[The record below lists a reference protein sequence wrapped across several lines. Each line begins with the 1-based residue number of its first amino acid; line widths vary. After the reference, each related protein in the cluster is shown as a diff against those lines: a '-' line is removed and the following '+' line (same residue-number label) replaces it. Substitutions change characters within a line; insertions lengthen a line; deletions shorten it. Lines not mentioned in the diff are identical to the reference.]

1 MAMQRTLFAAA
12 HEEFR
17 RSFRAFLE
25 SEGIPHTDEW
35 LAAGTVTRDFWRS
48 AGKAGFLGFEAPTE
62 LGGLGVRDFRYN
74 AVIAEE
80 VAASRLA
87 TDGFSLHNDIV
98 APYLTDFAS
107 PAQQAR
113 WLPKFTSGEMITAI
127 AMTEPEA
134 GSDLAAIRT
143 FAHFDGDEIVLDGAK
158 TFITNGSIADL
169 VIVLAKDR
177 DGMSLVAVEE
187 GTSGLS
193 RGKPLHKI
201 GRKGQDTAEVFLDN
215 VRVPA
220 ANVIGDRGRAFDLV
234 KRNLPRERLS
244 IAVYAVENAAR
255 AVRLAIEHTSARTT
269 FGRPIARH
277 QAVLHKLADLHTD
290 VQVTRSHTDACVAAL
305 CDDALSAE
313 DAAGAKYWATD
324 LEGRVLDDCLQ
335 LFGGYG
341 FMEEYPIGRMWR
353 DARIQR
359 IYGGS
364 NEIMKDIVG
373 RGLLR

>member
-1 MAMQRTLFAAA
+1 VRRTVFTQD

-17 RSFRAFLE
+17 RGFREFLAVE
-25 SEGIPHTDEW
+25 AVPRSEEW
-35 LAAGTVTRDFWRS
+35 LAAGTVSREFWRT
-48 AGKAGFLGFEAPTE
+48 AGGAGFLGFEAPPE
-62 LGGLGVRDFRYN
+62 LGGLGVDDFRYN
-74 AVIAEE
+74 AVMAEE
-80 VAASRLA
+80 IAASGIV

-98 APYLTDFAS
+98 APYLIEFATDEQRS
-107 PAQQAR
+107 R
-113 WLPKFTSGEMITAI
+113 WLPGFVSGDMITAI
-127 AMTEPEA
+127 AMTEPQA

-143 FAHFDGDEIVLDGAK
+143 TAVHDGDEIVLDGSK

-169 VIVLAKDR
+169 VIVLAKDG
-177 DGMSLVAVEE
+177 DGMSLVVVEE
-187 GTSGLS
+187 GAAGLT

-201 GRKGQDTAEVFLDN
+201 GRHGQDTAEIFMDG
-215 VRVPA
+215 VRVPRE
-220 ANVIGDRGRAFDLV
+220 NLLGERGRAFDLV

-244 IAVYAVENAAR
+244 IAVNAVANASR
-255 AVRLAIEHTSARTT
+255 ALEMTLEHTVARET
-269 FGRPIARH
+269 FGRSIARH
-277 QAVLHKLADLHTD
+277 QAILHQLAELHTSIA
-290 VQVTRSHTDACVAAL
+290 VARSHIDACVLAQV
-305 CDDALSAE
+305 DGVLSAE

-324 LEGRVLDDCLQ
+324 LEGTVLDRCVQ

-359 IYGGS
+359 IYGGA

>member
-1 MAMQRTLFAAA
+1 MQRRLYTAE

-17 RSFRAFLE
+17 AGFRAFLE
-25 SEGIPHTDEW
+25 AEALPHADAW
-35 LAAGTVTRDFWRS
+35 LAAGTLSREFWQI
-48 AGKAGFLGFEAPTE
+48 AGKAGFLGFEAAAE
-62 LGGLGVRDFRYN
+62 YGGLGLCDFRYN

-80 VAASRLA
+80 TAATGLP

-98 APYLTDFAS
+98 APYLIEYATAE
-107 PAQQAR
+107 QRAR
-113 WLPKFTSGEMITAI
+113 WLPGFTSGEMITAI
-127 AMTEPEA
+127 ALTEPEA

-143 FAHFDGDEIVLDGAK
+143 TARFEDDKIIVDGAK

-169 VIVLAKDR
+169 VLVLAKDS
-177 DGMSLVAVEE
+177 DGGGMSLVAVEE
-187 GTSGLS
+187 GTAGLS
-193 RGKPLHKI
+193 RGAPFHKI
-201 GRKGQDTAEVFLDN
+201 GRRGQDTAEVFLDA
-215 VRVPA
+215 VEVPT
-220 ANVIGDRGRAFDLV
+220 ANLLGQRGRAFDLV

-255 AVRLAIEHTSARTT
+255 ALRLTLEHTTVRTS

-277 QAVLHKLADLHTD
+277 QAVLHKLAEMHTAI
-290 VQVTRSHTDACVAAL
+290 QVARSHVDACVL
-305 CDDALSAE
+305 ELGGGRLSAE

-324 LEGRVLDDCLQ
+324 LEGEVLDGCLQ

-353 DARIQR
+353 DARVQR
-359 IYGGS
+359 IYGGA

-373 RGLLR
+373 RGVLR